1 MIKPYIITMME
12 NELSLQAAKRCI
24 KSASKF
30 GYYPELFSAITPEN
44 MPREIFIR
52 EDLKTSHFTV
62 NSVYSRMEPSMC
74 CFLSHRELW
83 KKSFLDNKSIIVLEH
98 DAVFKDKIPNSAM
111 MHKFVNLG
119 KPSYGKFRKPVAGEG
134 IYNLFSKES
143 GYLPG
148 THAYMVTPEAA
159 KELLQ
164 KAKTHP
170 APADLFLNRDFFPW
184 IMEAYPWPIEA
195 DDRFTT
201 IQKIEGSVAKHS
213 FNREYI
219 IENVERKWKR

>member
-12 NELSLQAAKRCI
+12 NDLSLQAAKRCI

-30 GYYPELFSAITPEN
+30 GYYPEIFNAITPEN
-44 MPREIFIR
+44 MPREIFVR

-201 IQKIEGSVAKHS
+201 IQKIEG
-213 FNREYI
+213 
-219 IENVERKWKR
+219 